1 MLQSDHGSIL
11 ALVVDLHEKKKGN
24 NNNMIRPL
32 LFVNLE
38 DPGACLIREE
48 VREKMD
54 ERVWDRETGGTS
66 NSSSSRYSNF

>member
-1 MLQSDHGSIL
+1 
-11 ALVVDLHEKKKGN
+11 
-24 NNNMIRPL
+24 MIRPL

-66 NSSSSRYSNF
+66 NSSSSSRYSNF